1 METNKNAFSQNAE
14 EQEYYTFTLFV
25 AGNEPNSMMAKKNLT
40 ELCEQELK
48 GKANIK
54 IVDVMEDFDTA
65 AEHNILLTPTLLIQN
80 TDPDVMVIG
89 NLNNRNKVRAALHL
103 PWE

>member
-1 METNKNAFSQNAE
+1 MDSNRNGFSQHTR
-14 EQEYYTFTLFV
+14 EQEYYKFTLFV

-48 GKANIK
+48 GRSDIK

-80 TDPDVMVIG
+80 TDPAVMVIG

-103 PWE
+103 PRE

>member
-1 METNKNAFSQNAE
+1 MDKNAFSKNSK
-14 EQEYYTFTLFV
+14 EQQQYQFILFV
-25 AGNEPNSMMAKKNLT
+25 AGNEPNSTMARKNLT

-48 GKANIK
+48 GRADIK

-65 AEHNILLTPTLLIQN
+65 AEHNILLTPTLLMQN
-80 TDPDVMVIG
+80 ADHEIMVIG
-89 NLNNRNKVRAALHL
+89 NLNNRKKVRAALHL

>member
-1 METNKNAFSQNAE
+1 METNRNGFSRNAK
-14 EQEYYTFTLFV
+14 EQEYYKFTLFV

-40 ELCEQELK
+40 ELCEQELN
-48 GKANIK
+48 GMARIK